1 MPATLV
7 WFSGCESGGP
17 VAGAGNEFSV
27 LSNGGGGTPSFQTT
41 TKRSGSYGL
50 LTPHDGYARIR
61 IAYSSSATTVLRFYY
76 RVTSNPTNTVPIIL
90 AANTTASSARGFRLW
105 LTSGG
110 KIGWDFNALGGG
122 SPAGTGADSVS
133 LSDWN
138 LIEVK
143 FVRDAAVG
151 GMEIFLNGVQQ
162 VSDFTHS
169 TTSGTSLTTMT
180 VFFGNDL
187 DQPGTN
193 QSGIDMWWD
202 DLAFGTGS
210 TYIGA
215 GQCLAFQGK
224 AGAPTYDAWTKNGD
238 TTAAACWSQTP
249 WDSAK
254 NCTDAVVADR
264 QTMLLDDSA
273 VATGIAS
280 GSVINGAM
288 LLCVAKIVTSGNF
301 KLTHRISGVDT
312 DSATKALSTTDTME
326 PNGVNGDSMDVF
338 TPSYSD
344 LTSGT
349 MEIGAVANSANQVT
363 VEDMWLMV
371 DFSPPAPP
379 GTGSVDITGYAPTVD
394 NPGGATTTN
403 ITPSTG
409 ALVLTGPQ
417 FVRVLEIGPLI
428 VQWNDLLS
436 LSVPL
441 PVDWDVVSPGAVG
454 TLPVTWDVL
463 DTLLSLPVTWRVVP
477 NLQPLFS
484 ADIQQPTTVVV
495 EIT

>member
-1 MPATLV
+1 MATLL
-7 WFSGCESGGP
+7 WFCGCEAGGP
-17 VAGAGNEFSV
+17 VPNDNTGAGNEFSSF
-27 LSNGGGGTPSFQTT
+27 SNGGGGSPSVVTT
-41 TKRSGSYGL
+41 TPRTGTYCLSVPTLGIARLRISNASSTTRFIRFAFKASSNPSSPVIIFGSN
-50 LTPHDGYARIR
+50 
-61 IAYSSSATTVLRFYY
+61 SSSN
-76 RVTSNPTNTVPIIL
+76 SPT
-90 AANTTASSARGFRLW
+90 ARGFHVW
-105 LTSGG
+105 LNTNGTLGWAFDLGESGPVASG
-110 KIGWDFNALGGG
+110 SDPILLGQ
-122 SPAGTGADSVS
+122 
-133 LSDWN
+133 WN

-143 FVRDAAVG
+143 MVRDAAVG
-151 GMEIFLNGVQQ
+151 GMEIKLNEVVQ
-162 VSDFTHS
+162 VSSFATS
-169 TTSGTSLTTMT
+169 TTTNTSLTVAT
-180 VFFGNDL
+180 FYWGNDIFQATSSGETFFF
-187 DQPGTN
+187 DDFAYATDAYPGD
-193 QSGIDMWWD
+193 GGCVAI
-202 DLAFGTGS
+202 
-210 TYIGA
+210 
-215 GQCLAFQGK
+215 QGK

-349 MEIGAVANSANQVT
+349 MEIGAVANSTNQVT

-371 DFSPPAPP
+371 DFTPPTPP
-379 GTGSVDITGYAPTVD
+379 GTGSVGITGYAPTVD

-403 ITPSTG
+403 ITPSAG